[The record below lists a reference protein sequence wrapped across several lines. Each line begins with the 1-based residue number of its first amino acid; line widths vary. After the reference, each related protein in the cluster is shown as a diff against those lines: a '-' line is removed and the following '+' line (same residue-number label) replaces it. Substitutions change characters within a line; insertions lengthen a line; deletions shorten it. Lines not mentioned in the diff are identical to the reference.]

1 MNLWHPR
8 IKDFLKGFDAPRQ
21 IRWSNHQDNL
31 PPDDSH
37 RQFMDEHVS
46 RLEEKIVF
54 VCVYNELQKIFGF
67 QNSLKDIYVLHPAH
81 TNQSDRRVVFFVM
94 RTGRRKTEIMLKVG
108 NDPLRI
114 KCLVYQPSIY
124 AKTAKHTGDLEAS
137 LKCTSLYSTEGIDI
151 EDISRLIEKIRADAN
166 NV

>member
-1 MNLWHPR
+1 MWHPR
-8 IKDFLKGFDAPRQ
+8 IKDFLNGFDAPRQ

-31 PPDDSH
+31 PQDDSH

-54 VCVYNELQKIFGF
+54 ICVYNELLKIFGF
-67 QNSLKDIYVLHPAH
+67 QSGLKDIYVLYPTH

-94 RTGRRKTEIMLKVG
+94 RTGRRKIEIMLKVG
-108 NDPLRI
+108 SDPLRI

-124 AKTAKHTGDLEAS
+124 TNTAKKAGDLEAS
-137 LKCTSLYSTEGIDI
+137 LKCTSLYSTEGVDI
-151 EDISRLIEKIRADAN
+151 EDISVLIEKIRVSSAN
-166 NV
+166 A